1 MTTTTNELLQNA
13 IAKGIDY
20 EAYIRLSQELFAQ
33 QRTSPAD
40 KDVAS
45 AEMLDY
51 TKLNLHRMERLDK
64 TIALEADLVDSI
76 QQLPNDI
83 YMVIIA
89 EAWCGDA
96 AQNVPILAK
105 MAAVNPAKLHIKLVH
120 RDTNLEL
127 IDAYLTNGG
136 RAIPKVV
143 LTNAAGDELAVWG
156 ARPAAATAMV
166 KEWKSQGLEHS
177 EWAKNLQLWYTKDK
191 GISTQTEFKELFK
204 QLIANGF

>member
-13 IAKGIDY
+13 IAKGMEY
-20 EAYIRLSQELFAQ
+20 EAYVSLSQELFAQ

-40 KDVAS
+40 GDVAK
-45 AEMLDY
+45 ADMLEY
-51 TKLNLHRMERLDK
+51 TKLNLHRMERLDR
-64 TIALEADLVDSI
+64 TLELDSELVEVI
-76 QQLPNDI
+76 QQLQKDV
-83 YMVIIA
+83 YLVVIA

-96 AQNVPILAK
+96 AQNVPIFAK
-105 MAAVNPAKLHIKLVH
+105 MAAANPAKLHIRLMH

-166 KEWKSQGLEHS
+166 KEWKAQGMEHS
-177 EWAKNLQLWYTKDK
+177 ELAKNVQLWYAKDK